1 MSELSEISPPREN
14 NKVEALTVP
23 KNAMKYKSANN
34 VTVDNFVDDKEMV
47 FTEHEIAML
56 YRAKCADLKI
66 NMYPV
71 QFMRFRDSINKVC
84 YNRKCMLNDMH
95 FGPKLMF

>member
-1 MSELSEISPPREN
+1 
-14 NKVEALTVP
+14 
-23 KNAMKYKSANN
+23 MKFKSANN
-34 VTVDNFVDDKEMV
+34 VMVDSMVDEKEMV

-71 QFMRFRDSINKVC
+71 
-84 YNRKCMLNDMH
+84 
-95 FGPKLMF
+95 